1 MACISCGVITSA
13 WLCRISSRWVSAIG
27 GEGYCPVDRDHAHA
41 RDAVWSDSCLSPS
54 WPGVYQ
60 DEGISL
66 RVQEGAFPSIAGIT
80 LDAKFFPEIEAADL
94 GIVHDIVLAPL
105 HQDLAGIND
114 VGPVREV

>member
-1 MACISCGVITSA
+1 MRATVLLTAITRMRA
-13 WLCRISSRWVSAIG
+13 MLFGPILAYRLPG
-27 GEGYCPVDRDHAHA
+27 
-41 RDAVWSDSCLSPS
+41 
-54 WPGVYQ
+54 PGVYQ